1 MPPNELRKGCVADL
15 GGTASPLLP
24 PLSLSLS
31 LALSVH
37 VCLSTNVYKVALNAN
52 IPQH

>member
-15 GGTASPLLP
+15 GGTGSPLLP
-24 PLSLSLS
+24 PLSLSLA
-31 LALSVH
+31 LAVH